1 MKKVDLIHVGLH
13 KTGTTW
19 LQFEVFPRIKKN
31 IISNESLSGRP
42 FRLTIDDIIDTRER
56 YHYAEQLR
64 KKYGD
69 VKILLVLRRQHFL
82 MTSLY
87 SQYLKGGGT
96 YIFDIWK
103 NTMFNWDYI
112 DYVPYGIYLKE
123 LFSNVKIAWYED
135 LNKNKTKF
143 IENLCEWLGCE
154 VPDYKDQVLN
164 KGLTKYQKKRYWI
177 KNNIKQKQIEL
188 KRLLE

>member
-1 MKKVDLIHVGLH
+1 MIHVGLH
-13 KTGTTW
+13 KTGSTW

-56 YHYAEQLR
+56 YHYAELLR

-69 VKILLVLRRQHFL
+69 IKILLILREKHML

-103 NTMFNWDYI
+103 NTMFNWDYL
-112 DYVPYGIYLKE
+112 DLYPYMKYLYE
-123 LFSNVKIAWYED
+123 LFSDVKVVRYKEMNID
-135 LNKNKTKF
+135 KPRF
-143 IENLCEWLGCE
+143 IKELCEWLGCE
-154 VPDYKDQVLN
+154 VPDYKDYVLN
-164 KGLTKYQKKRYWI
+164 KGLSKYQKKKYWI

-188 KRLLE
+188 RRLIDGNNM